1 MHPPGDMR
9 LPYRRKQG
17 TAVVYNEAQGAAWLA
32 GGYHRQLREKATMSE
47 QAIELANRFTAA
59 NDRLIRTIQG
69 ASDAE
74 LQTICPGEQWSVLVT
89 ARHVAISY
97 RVVASW
103 IRRVANGEEVPVT
116 RQQIDQG
123 NALHAQEFATASR
136 EEVLTLL
143 RDNGIKAAETIRN
156 LSDEQL
162 GTSAI
167 MGPENGA
174 RLTAEQVAQEVL
186 IDHVAEHTT
195 DIQAALARPA
205 GGGA

>member
-1 MHPPGDMR
+1 
-9 LPYRRKQG
+9 
-17 TAVVYNEAQGAAWLA
+17 
-32 GGYHRQLREKATMSE
+32 MSE
-47 QAIELANRFTAA
+47 QAIELANRFTTA
-59 NDRLIRTIQG
+59 NDELIGIIRG

-116 RQQIDQG
+116 RRQIDEG
-123 NALHAQEFATASR
+123 NAVHAQEFAATSR
-136 EEVLTLL
+136 EEVLMLL
-143 RDNGIKAAETIRN
+143 HDNGLKAADTIRN

-167 MGPENGA
+167 MGPEHGA
-174 RLTAEQVAQEVL
+174 RLTAEQVTRDGL
-186 IDHVAEHTT
+186 LRHVAEHTA
-195 DIQAALARPA
+195 DIQAALAGPA
-205 GGGA
+205 DGGA